1 MSLFANVVILRKKIN
16 PLTYKVPSSMKDI
29 LHIGSLVVV
38 PLKNV
43 PHLGF
48 VIEITESMPNS
59 IDNSKVFD
67 IIECLSEET
76 FFDDKYLKFFNFSAT
91 YYSATLSEVFKSFF
105 SPSMLRKKQ
114 TFTLKTLNPLDP
126 VSQFLSQHKK
136 CSLDKLLKAF
146 PNLEYKHIRE
156 LEEKG
161 LIEINTSFI
170 FKSIYYDMSF
180 FDDNSEKRSLTLTN
194 EQQRILKDIESFLY
208 KPRNFLIIGKTGTGK
223 TELLLALSQS
233 FFNKGFSVLY
243 LVPEIAIAT
252 NIYKRFTS
260 ILDKKHILI
269 WHSSVPPHIKR
280 FTFEQI
286 RNKAN
291 VVIGTRSSIFL
302 PIYKLGL
309 IIVDEEH
316 DASFKHEGSFP
327 YNARDLAL
335 TRGKFFSHPVVLS
348 SATPSMETYY
358 KAISGEINLYT
369 LSQRFHPK
377 KPEIIVIDTEKTK
390 LIDGFFSS
398 QLLENIE
405 ENLLKK
411 EQSLIFINRRG
422 YVPYAYCNE
431 CKNFILCKFCTVPLT
446 WHKKK
451 NAFSCHRCGFI
462 TAFKSE
468 CPVCKK
474 NNIFF
479 YGAGTEKITELLSQK
494 FPHAKI
500 IKIDRETTEK
510 PQFLKKELQQIVEGS
525 YDIIVATQILTKSHH
540 FPKLTFVGVL
550 LGDQGL
556 KIPDFRAQERTFQLL
571 TQVFGRAG
579 RELPGKVIIQTSITN
594 SPSIN
599 FAINED
605 FEGFFKEEIL
615 LRQQTEFPPIKRLLV
630 IKIFSKDEKRL
641 YETSQNIYNEAFRL
655 SKKWD
660 IQVFQPI
667 PAPVYRERGLYKLH
681 IYCKSKKP
689 KHLISLSQH
698 LKANIK
704 NTTCKIIFDID
715 PYNLL

>member
-1 MSLFANVVILRKKIN
+1 MSLFSKIAILNKKIN
-16 PLTYKVPSSMKDI
+16 PLIYKVPPSMKDM
-29 LHIGSLVVV
+29 LQIGSLVVV
-38 PLKNV
+38 PLKNI

-48 VIEITESMPNS
+48 VVEITESLPDGL
-59 IDNSKVFD
+59 DNNKIFN
-67 IIECLSEET
+67 ITECLSEET
-76 FFDDKYLKFFNFSAT
+76 FFDDKYLKFFNFSAI
-91 YYSATLSEVFKSFF
+91 YYSATLSDVLKSFF
-105 SPSMLRKKQ
+105 SPSMLRKKH
-114 TFTLKTLNPLDP
+114 TLSLKTLNPLDP
-126 VSQFLSQHKK
+126 VNQFLSKHKK

-146 PNLEYKHIRE
+146 PNLEYKHIKE
-156 LEEKG
+156 LEKKG
-161 LIEINTSFI
+161 VIEINTSFI
-170 FKSIYYDMSF
+170 FKNIYYDMSF
-180 FDDNSEKRSLTLTN
+180 FDDNSEKKSLTLTN
-194 EQQRILKDIESFLY
+194 EQQCILKDIENSLS
-208 KPRNFLIIGKTGTGK
+208 KSHNFLITGKTGTGK

-252 NIYKRFTS
+252 NVYKRFTS

-269 WHSSVPPHIKR
+269 WHSSIPPHIKR

-286 RNKAN
+286 RNTAN
-291 VVIGTRSSIFL
+291 IVIGTRSSIFL
-302 PIYKLGL
+302 PLYNPGL
-309 IIVDEEH
+309 VIVDEEH
-316 DASFKHEGSFP
+316 DTSFKHEGSFP

-335 TRGKFFSHPVVLS
+335 ARGKFFSHPVILS

-358 KAISGEINLYT
+358 KAITGEINLYT

-377 KPEIIVIDTEKTK
+377 KPEIDVIDTEKTS

-398 QLLENIE
+398 QLLKNIE
-405 ENLLKK
+405 ENLSKK

-422 YVPYAYCNE
+422 YVPYAYCND

-451 NAFSCHRCGFI
+451 NAFSCHRCGFAM
-462 TAFKSE
+462 AFKSE
-468 CPVCKK
+468 CPLCKK

-510 PQFLKKELQQIVEGS
+510 PLFLKKELQQIIEGI
-525 YDIIVATQILTKSHH
+525 YDIIVATQILTKGHH

-556 KIPDFRAQERTFQLL
+556 NIPDFRAQERTFQLL

-599 FAINED
+599 FAIKED
-605 FEGFFKEEIL
+605 FDGFFKEELL

-630 IKIFSKDEKRL
+630 IKIFSKEEKKL
-641 YETSQNIYNEAFRL
+641 YETSQNLYNDAVSF
-655 SKKWD
+655 SKKGV
-660 IQVFQPI
+660 IQVYPPL
-667 PAPVYRERGLYKLH
+667 PAPIYREKGLYKMH
-681 IYCKSKKP
+681 IYCKSANP
-689 KHLISLSQH
+689 KYLISLCQY
-698 LKANIK
+698 LKANMK
-704 NTTCKIIFDID
+704 NSTCKIIFDID